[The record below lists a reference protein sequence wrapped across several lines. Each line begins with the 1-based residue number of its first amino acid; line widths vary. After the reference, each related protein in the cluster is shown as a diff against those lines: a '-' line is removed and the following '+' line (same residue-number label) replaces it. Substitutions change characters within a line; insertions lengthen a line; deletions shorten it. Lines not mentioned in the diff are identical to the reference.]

1 MALSQSLRFF
11 LFFFFFFTAFAAP
24 GVNIPRLDRR
34 DNADADITSS
44 NDNSTSLEPVVPPEV
59 DTKDLSIF
67 ELDTHVML
75 AWAGS
80 PGSELGT
87 KRMRKR
93 DEAIFSQ
100 ANFTF
105 QYPVIP
111 LDHSTFVSTV
121 TCTKGVLSGVISN
134 TAAYNYAKSQWK
146 GNKRIVFITSTDGC
160 GEDHANDLFLSKSI
174 TFADDTNTFTV
185 QGSSTEYADVYER
198 FTLQWGS
205 LGTLNVRRALDKRAV
220 SLYFQYTFCV
230 C

>member
-1 MALSQSLRFF
+1 MALCQSLRPFLLLLLFF
-11 LFFFFFFTAFAAP
+11 LFISTSFAAP
-24 GVNIPRLDRR
+24 GVNIPHLDRR
-34 DNADADITSS
+34 DDDPDAASS
-44 NDNSTSLEPVVPPEV
+44 SDNSTALEPVVPPEV
-59 DTKDLSIF
+59 DPKDFLSIF
-67 ELDTHVML
+67 QLDTHVML

-80 PGSELGT
+80 PGSEPGT

-111 LDHSTFVSTV
+111 LDHSSFVSSV

-134 TAAYNYAKSQWK
+134 TAAYNYARSQWK
-146 GNKRIVFITSTDGC
+146 GKKKIVFITSTEGC
-160 GEDHANDLFLSKSI
+160 GEDLANDLFLSKSI
-174 TFADDTNTFTV
+174 TFSDDTKTFTV

-205 LGTLNVRRALDKRAV
+205 LGTLNVRRALDKRA
-220 SLYFQYTFCV
+220 
-230 C
+230 

>member
-24 GVNIPRLDRR
+24 GVNIPRLYRH
-34 DNADADITSS
+34 DNADADTTSS

-100 ANFTF
+100 ASFIRT
-105 QYPVIP
+105 
-111 LDHSTFVSTV
+111 
-121 TCTKGVLSGVISN
+121 
-134 TAAYNYAKSQWK
+134 TAAELSLAW
-146 GNKRIVFITSTDGC
+146 
-160 GEDHANDLFLSKSI
+160 HA
-174 TFADDTNTFTV
+174 
-185 QGSSTEYADVYER
+185 E
-198 FTLQWGS
+198 LQA
-205 LGTLNVRRALDKRAV
+205 N
-220 SLYFQYTFCV
+220 CH
-230 C
+230 